1 MDRETVVRTLEAD
14 RARLLAYVW
23 SMLRDHHAGED
34 LYQDLLVLAI
44 GRAET
49 FNDADH
55 LLKWSRVTLRN
66 KALEHLRRGRSR
78 PMSLAGDVLDR
89 LESHWSEFDA
99 LDSAEM
105 TQALQNCLAALTPH
119 ARHLIELRYG
129 QGLRGTDVAKATD
142 RKPHTVYVALS
153 RAYKALGDCINARL
167 TGKEGHVQSN

>member
-1 MDRETVVRTLEAD
+1 MDREAVVRTLETD

-34 LYQDLLVLAI
+34 LYQDLLVVAMSQ
-44 GRAET
+44 AET
-49 FNDADH
+49 FNDAAH
-55 LLKWSRVTLRN
+55 LLKWSRLTLRN
-66 KALEHLRRGRSR
+66 KAMEHLRQGRSR
-78 PMSLAGDVLDR
+78 PVTLAGDVLDR
-89 LESHWSEFDA
+89 LESHWSDSNS

-105 TQALQNCLAALTPH
+105 TRALQSCLASLTQH

-153 RAYKALGDCINARL
+153 RAYKVLADCINSSPTRKAS
-167 TGKEGHVQSN
+167 HV